1 MFLCRGYVG
10 FDLEQERGGC
20 RGVGPRRGGAAFLT
34 PPGPLV
40 ARSPLRLSTAV
51 AASHCCRRLLN
62 SSSFLSP
69 NFGISRR
76 GCCMA
81 HCADAAHA
89 GVGWLASV
97 VCWYS
102 RRALSLVWRSRFVGH
117 RAAAACMQSAAG
129 RRGAPGWLCMCHIE
143 GRRLAAGQL
152 TLRPEPARPRPPAV
166 GRMGAGEVVRRSC
179 TKPMVRGQQQEA
191 MTRPV
196 AACYQLAAWRRR
208 RTSNSAATQAQQS
221 CLLLH
226 RSKQLGQTKPMH
238 VR

>member
-1 MFLCRGYVG
+1 MAQCVLRQ
-10 FDLEQERGGC
+10 L
-20 RGVGPRRGGAAFLT
+20 A
-34 PPGPLV
+34 LV
-40 ARSPLRLSTAV
+40 LIL
-51 AASHCCRRLLN
+51 
-62 SSSFLSP
+62 
-69 NFGISRR
+69 
-76 GCCMA
+76 
-81 HCADAAHA
+81 
-89 GVGWLASV
+89 LASV
-97 VCWYS
+97 VCWHLY
-102 RRALSLVWRSRFVGH
+102 RALSLVRSSRSVVGH
-117 RAAAACMQSAAG
+117 RAAAACTCSAAG
-129 RRGAPGWLCMCHIE
+129 RPGAPGWLCTCRIS
-143 GRRLAAGQL
+143 GAPTWQQGQL
-152 TLRPEPARPRPPAV
+152 RLRPEPAQPRPPAV